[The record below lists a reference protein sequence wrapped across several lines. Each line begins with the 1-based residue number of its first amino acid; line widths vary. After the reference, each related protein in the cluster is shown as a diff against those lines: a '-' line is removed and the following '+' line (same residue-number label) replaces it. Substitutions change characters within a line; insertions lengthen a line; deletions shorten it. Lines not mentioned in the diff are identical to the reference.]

1 MQLGLIIAALLVV
14 TLSALPVESASEDGS
29 VINTDRDLEWDSFGH
44 LAKNYLL
51 FQDNNPACN
60 ELFNRAWRRRSDFK
74 LRDRIVMSDDFAD
87 AMDFY
92 SSAEAALKKT
102 CRAVALDR
110 GTSRNHTAFVVPE
123 KQFSLDTSAIDESK
137 AVNLM
142 HDWLRDSVMRVEIGF
157 INWQPNVVEIWW
169 INDDLPP
176 SHPRA
181 RVYLIDLQR
190 KEKATQWQ
198 TTTLGHRF
206 EIIDKVT
213 RESYGIYVAEYPRF
227 VVLGETPEEEYLG
240 HEVNYRQISDD
251 VMATFNQEWRRAHRV
266 KRTFTS
272 LGFNKAKLPDDL
284 WASISSYYYNNQRNA
299 AIEEWGGKGVFVNW
313 WEVPSWMVGIPWG
326 LKTYWQA
333 RLKDLVEEW
342 SGIPLELTDIY
353 GMREYKDGAR
363 LLAHVDREE
372 THAASLIINVAQS
385 GIRAPWMLEIYD
397 FANRLHEIEMEPGD
411 IVYYESA
418 RCLHGRMSA
427 LKGDSYVNLF
437 AHYRPVG
444 NPKWFLQENPEDA
457 PEQLHNL
464 ETTGVSDFVKGLYRE
479 FVSKTEQVLEG
490 PHSLHSFWLDL
501 TKQAVESHGFAG
513 AEL

>member
-1 MQLGLIIAALLVV
+1 MGNIIVIFLAVAILISSVDSLIQ
-14 TLSALPVESASEDGS
+14 ED
-29 VINTDRDLEWDSFGH
+29 VINTLGDLEFDENGH
-44 LAKNYLL
+44 LARNYLL
-51 FQDNNPACN
+51 HQENNPQCIDK
-60 ELFNRAWRRRSDFK
+60 FDKAWRRRADFK
-74 LRDRIVMSDDFAD
+74 LRDRLIMSDDFAE
-87 AMDFY
+87 AMGFY
-92 SSAEAALKKT
+92 SSQEAQFKKT

-110 GTSRNHTAFVVPE
+110 GTSRNHTAFVIPE
-123 KQFSLDTSAIDESK
+123 KLYSLDTSNIEAGE
-137 AVNLM
+137 AVDQM
-142 HDWLRDSVMRVEIGF
+142 HQWLSETAMRVELGF
-157 INWQPNVVEIWW
+157 INWQPNVVEMWW
-169 INDDLPP
+169 LNDELPS

-181 RVYLIDLQR
+181 RVYLGDIHR

-206 EIIDKVT
+206 EIIDKVS
-213 RESYGIYVAEYPRF
+213 RESYGIYRAEFSRF
-227 VVLGETPEEEYLG
+227 VVLGQTPEEEYLG
-240 HEVNYRQISDD
+240 HEVDYRQISQD
-251 VMATFNQEWRRAHRV
+251 VLATFDNEWKRAHRV

-326 LKTYWQA
+326 LKTYWQS

-342 SGIPLELTDIY
+342 SGITLELTDIY

-397 FANRLHEIEMEPGD
+397 FANRLHEVEMEPGD

-427 LKGDSYVNLF
+427 LQGESYVNLF

-444 NPKWFLQENPEDA
+444 DPKWFLKENPENT
-457 PEQLHNL
+457 PEQLHDL
-464 ETTGVSDFVKGLYRE
+464 ETTGVSDFVKGLYRK
-479 FVSKTEQVLEG
+479 FASKSRQVLEG

-501 TKQAVESHGFAG
+501 TKKAVESHGFAG